1 MQNPFSWILNCY
13 YWLQSAAKTDLLC
26 SCAWRLFASGNAY
39 CFVHFTI
46 ITWLCLINFEKQ
58 FVLKSLSILATC
70 ERLCRLTLS
79 KHILEAYSLYLN
91 SDSKKVSLKGLL
103 TDISTHGFF
112 ACKTATR
119 VCILSNKSICFRL
132 LKGTF
137 ELLDNF
143 RSLHYYHLLF
153 LTFWEANLP
162 I

>member
-1 MQNPFSWILNCY
+1 MFVCLTAFCLGQCL
-13 YWLQSAAKTDLLC
+13 LLC
-26 SCAWRLFASGNAY
+26 TFHHNY
-39 CFVHFTI
+39 
-46 ITWLCLINFEKQ
+46 
-58 FVLKSLSILATC
+58 
-70 ERLCRLTLS
+70 LTLFS
-79 KHILEAYSLYLN
+79 KFREAVRLEKSQLVKGYVDWHFQNIFWRPTPYIWTQTA
-91 SDSKKVSLKGLL
+91 KKVSWKGLL